1 MPEPRKAATWLRAA
15 VLALSLACFGWVLW
29 PVWRHGRE
37 LAASVHGGALGRWIV
52 LGALLYALLSVL
64 LALAWR
70 WLAGVYGPRPSV
82 KAGYAVYA
90 RSQLAKY
97 LPGNA
102 FHYVSRQLLGRRAGL
117 SHPALVASGLLEMG
131 SLLLAAVVAGAVGL
145 TFARSAAAAGLW
157 SWPWALAAGL
167 AALLAWPLLDALLRR
182 WRPTSRWLA
191 ELPHLSLGRTL
202 RLLGP
207 AVGLHLAFFAGVGVL
222 LMLLASAWGRSL
234 GELAS
239 LLWAFPI
246 AWAAGT
252 VAVGAPA
259 GVGVREAVLVL
270 ALEPLVGPARA
281 AALALALRLVTT
293 GGDLV
298 SALLGWWLRERG
310 LSSGPVE

>member
-1 MPEPRKAATWLRAA
+1 MREPGTAARWIHAA
-15 VLALSLACFGWVLW
+15 VLLLSLACFGWVLW

-37 LAASVHGGALGRWIV
+37 LAAGVHGGALWRGIL
-52 LGALLYALLSVL
+52 LGAVLYALLSVL
-64 LALAWR
+64 LALAWW
-70 WLAGVYGPRPSV
+70 WLAGIYGPRPTV
-82 KAGYAVYA
+82 RTGYAVYA

-117 SHPALVASGLLEMG
+117 SHPALVASGLLELG
-131 SLLLAAVVAGAVGL
+131 SLLLAAVLAAAVGL
-145 TFARSAAAAGLW
+145 RVARSAADAGLW

-167 AALLAWPLLDALLRR
+167 AALVAWPLLDALLRR

-207 AVGLHLAFFAGVGVL
+207 AVALHLAFFAGVGIL
-222 LMLLASAWGRSL
+222 LMLLASAWERPFS
-234 GELAS
+234 ELAS
-239 LLWAFPI
+239 VLWAFPI

-259 GVGVREAVLVL
+259 GVGVREAVLAL

-293 GGDLV
+293 GGDLL
-298 SALLGWWLRERG
+298 SALLGWRLRERRG
-310 LSSGPVE
+310 